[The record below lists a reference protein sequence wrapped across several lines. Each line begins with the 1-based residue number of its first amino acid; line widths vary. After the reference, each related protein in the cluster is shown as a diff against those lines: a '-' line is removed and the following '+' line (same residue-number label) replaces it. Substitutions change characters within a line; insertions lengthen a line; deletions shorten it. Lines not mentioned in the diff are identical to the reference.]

1 MLRTLSP
8 GDSISVALRKLLQ
21 AGRKGS
27 QVIYKFVTKGEAVWT
42 SKTRYQVK
50 GFSVLFLGRCNPL
63 DSLDSIL
70 PYAAQLSGTNP
81 VSLFTLRGG
90 RWLLL
95 AFPSSS
101 AITMVAGGVAASPG
115 SVWEP
120 SFTTGDQ
127 KSLMAVTFLVY
138 WYGRRYFHFTNSW
151 KKPNPEHSCMF
162 PLRCHITC
170 FNLFLVTGLGCEFQS
185 WSLLLGEK
193 GYSFP

>member
-70 PYAAQLSGTNP
+70 PYAAQLSGANP
-81 VSLFTLRGG
+81 VSLFILRGG

-101 AITMVAGGVAASPG
+101 AITMGSGSIPWISFGSPHSQLETRNPWWLWHFLFIDMAGDIFISQTH
-115 SVWEP
+115 E
-120 SFTTGDQ
+120 
-127 KSLMAVTFLVY
+127 K
-138 WYGRRYFHFTNSW
+138 
-151 KKPNPEHSCMF
+151 NPILNIPRFS
-162 PLRCHITC
+162 LRCHITC
-170 FNLFLVTGLGCEFQS
+170 FNLFLVTRLGCEFQS